1 MPPNKGCD
9 LENRSRNL
17 SGDKMNNA
25 NSRLTLLGSRPMMKT
40 ALLASSMWTGVTGA
54 AMAQSERDTIVVT
67 AQKRE
72 QNIQDVPISLIAIGT
87 ERLEELEVSSF
98 DDYAKYLPSVTFQST
113 SPNATSVYMR
123 GVVSGGDGN
132 HSASLPSV
140 GVYLDEQPV
149 TTILG
154 FLPIHIYDIERVEA
168 LAGPQG
174 TLFGASSQ
182 AGTLR
187 IITNKPKLGEV
198 EGGFDAEVNTIKDGE
213 VGFQVE
219 GVYNQPLGDNAAV
232 RLVGWYVRDG
242 GYIDNVLDSRTFP
255 SSGITKTNA
264 GLVEDDFNDGETVGA
279 RIALKIDLDE
289 NWTVTPTLLGQRSNF
304 EGRSTYDPKLGDLNA
319 GRFYDELNED
329 KFFQAAMTVEG
340 KIGNFDLTYAG
351 AFLKRQIDSFSD
363 YTDYA
368 YYYDV
373 LYGYGAYFYD
383 DMYNLVDPSQTYQG
397 DDSFSKYSNEIR
409 ISTPQ
414 DKRIRAV
421 AGFFQN
427 HQKHYIHQQ
436 YVVENLTSLFEVTD
450 HPDTIWLT
458 EQKRTDRD
466 LALFTEVEF
475 DVTDSLTLI
484 GGVRGYRYNNS
495 LVGFFG
501 YNANF
506 SSRTGEAACFEPSI
520 VPDSP
525 CTNLNRTTK
534 DTGETHK
541 LGVTYD
547 LDDDKMV
554 YFTYSTG
561 FRPGGVNRRGTL
573 PPYLADSLRNLE
585 VGFKT
590 AWADNRVILNGAVF
604 TQKWSDFQFP
614 LLGQN
619 GLTEIQNA
627 AQARINGFEV
637 DLNVRPFEGL
647 SINGAVS
654 VIDAKLTEDY
664 CGFFDFT
671 TGGPATVCPQAVDDP
686 MTSADETSPPQAL
699 DGTRLPVVP
708 DFKGTLTARY
718 DFPVGGELMA
728 HLQGSVSGQ
737 TESAAGLTD
746 ADVATLGPQ
755 PGYAVFDFSTGLR
768 NEEAGWELVVYVA
781 NATDERARQLNLV
794 ACGVCGSRVQYGV
807 NMPRTVG
814 VRFGQDF

>member
-1 MPPNKGCD
+1 M
-9 LENRSRNL
+9 RNL
-17 SGDKMNNA
+17 
-25 NSRLTLLGSRPMMKT
+25 LGARPGVKT
-40 ALLASSMWTGVTGA
+40 ALLATSMWTGVTGA
-54 AMAQSERDTIVVT
+54 AMAQSDRDTIVVT

-98 DDYAKYLPSVTFQST
+98 DDYAKFLPSVTFQST
-113 SPNATSVYMR
+113 SPNTTSVYMR

-154 FLPIHIYDIERVEA
+154 FLPLHIYDIERVEA

-187 IITNKPKLGEV
+187 IITNKPKLDEV
-198 EGGFDAEVNTIKDGE
+198 EGSFDAEINSIKDGE
-213 VGFQVE
+213 IGYQFE
-219 GVYNQPLGDNAAV
+219 GMYNQPLGDSAAV
-232 RLVGWYVRDG
+232 RLVGWYVKDG

-264 GLVEDDFNDGETVGA
+264 ALVEDDFNDGETFGA
-279 RIALKIDLDE
+279 RVALKIDLDE
-289 NWTVTPTLLGQRSNF
+289 NWTVTPTLLGQKSNF
-304 EGRSTYDPKLGDLNA
+304 NGRNTYDPKLGDLNA
-319 GRFYDELNED
+319 GRFYDEQNED
-329 KFFQAAMTVEG
+329 RFFQAALTVEG
-340 KIGNFDLTYAG
+340 KVGNFDVTYAG
-351 AFLKRQIDSFSD
+351 AYLKRQIDSFSD

-397 DDSFSKYSNEIR
+397 DDSFAKYSNEIR
-409 ISTPQ
+409 VSTPQ

-427 HQKHYIHQQ
+427 HQTHYIHQQ

-466 LALFTEVEF
+466 LALFTELEF
-475 DVTDSLTLI
+475 DITDKLTFI

-495 LVGFFG
+495 LQGFFG
-501 YNANF
+501 YSANF
-506 SSRTGEAACFEPSI
+506 SSRTGEAACFGPSI
-520 VPDSP
+520 VPGSP
-525 CTNLNRTTK
+525 CTNLDRTTK

-541 LGVTYD
+541 LSLTYD
-547 LDDDKMV
+547 VTEDAMV

-590 AWADNRVILNGAVF
+590 AWADNRVIFNAAAF

-627 AQARINGFEV
+627 AQAKVNGFEA
-637 DLNVRPFEGL
+637 DLSLRPTEGL
-647 SINGAVS
+647 TINGAVS
-654 VIDAKLTEDY
+654 VIDAKLAADY
-664 CGFFDFT
+664 CGFFDFA

-686 MTSADETSPPQAL
+686 STSADETSPPQAL

-718 DFPVGGELMA
+718 EFPVSSSLDA
-728 HLQGSVSGQ
+728 HVQGSVSGQ
-737 TESAAGLTD
+737 TSSEAGLTD
-746 ADVATLGPQ
+746 ADVATLGGQ
-755 PGYAVFDFSTGLR
+755 PGYAVFDFSVGVHA
-768 NEEAGWELVVYVA
+768 EDWEIVAYIA

-794 ACGVCGSRVQYGV
+794 ACGVCGDRVQYGV
-807 NMPRTVG
+807 NVPRTIG
-814 VRFGQDF
+814 LRFGKDF

>member
-1 MPPNKGCD
+1 MNKPISKPTFVCAGPA
-9 LENRSRNL
+9 L
-17 SGDKMNNA
+17 
-25 NSRLTLLGSRPMMKT
+25 KT

-54 AMAQSERDTIVVT
+54 ALAQGERDTIVVT

-72 QNIQDVPISLIAIGT
+72 QNIQDVPISLIAIDT
-87 ERLEELEVSSF
+87 EKLQELEVSSF
-98 DDYAKYLPSVTFQST
+98 DDYAKYLPSLTFQST

-154 FLPIHIYDIERVEA
+154 FLPLHIYDIERVEA

-187 IITNKPKLGEV
+187 IITNKPKIGEFEATADV
-198 EGGFDAEVNTIKDGE
+198 EVNSIKDGE
-213 VGFQVE
+213 IGYQFE
-219 GVYNQPLGDNAAV
+219 GMVNAPISDNAAL

-264 GLVEDDFNDGETVGA
+264 ALVEDDFNDGETFGA
-279 RIALKIDLDE
+279 RVALKIDLDE
-289 NWTVTPTLLGQRSNF
+289 NWTVTPSLLGQKSNF
-304 EGRSTYDPKLGDLNA
+304 DGRSTFDPKLGDLNA

-329 KFFQAAMTVEG
+329 RFFQAALTVEG
-340 KIGNFDLTYAG
+340 KIGNLDVTYAG
-351 AFLKRQIDSFSD
+351 SFLKRQIDSFSD

-383 DMYNLVDPSQTYQG
+383 DLYNLVDPSQTYQG

-414 DKRIRAV
+414 DKRLRVV

-427 HQKHYIHQQ
+427 RQTHFIHQQ
-436 YVVENLTSLFEVTD
+436 YVVENLTSLFEVTG

-466 LALFTEVEF
+466 LALFTEMEF
-475 DVTDSLTLI
+475 DITDRLTFI

-495 LVGFFG
+495 LQGFFG

-506 SSRTGEAACFEPSI
+506 SSRTGEAACFGPAI
-520 VPDSP
+520 VPGSP
-525 CTNLNRTTK
+525 CTNLDRTTK

-541 LGVTYD
+541 LSLKYD
-547 LDDDKMV
+547 VDDDKMV

-573 PPYLADSLRNLE
+573 PPYIADDLRNLE

-590 AWADNRVILNGAVF
+590 AWADNRVVF
-604 TQKWSDFQFP
+604 NAAFFDQKWNDFQFP

-627 AQARINGFEV
+627 AQAKIKGFEA
-637 DLNVRPFEGL
+637 DLSLFPIDGL
-647 SINGAVS
+647 SISGAIS
-654 VIDAKLTEDY
+654 VIDAKLAADY
-664 CGFFDFT
+664 CGFFDEA

-686 MTSADETSPPQAL
+686 STPFVDETSPPQAL
-699 DGTRLPVVP
+699 SGTRLPVVP

-718 DFPVGGELMA
+718 EFPIGKYMG

-755 PGYAVFDFSTGLR
+755 PGYAVFDFS
-768 NEEAGWELVVYVA
+768 AGVRQEDWELVAYIA
-781 NATDERARQLNLV
+781 NATDERARQFNFV
-794 ACGVCGSRVQYGV
+794 ACGVCGSRVQHGV
-807 NMPRTVG
+807 NVPRTIG
-814 VRFGQDF
+814 VRFGKDF